1 MSAVTA
7 WMDDAACTTTDPE
20 AFVPNVGA
28 NNRTARRICNNCPV
42 AGPCLEWAITA
53 KADGIYAGTTTRQR
67 ATIRAER
74 AAA

>member
-28 NNRTARRICNNCPV
+28 NNLTVRRICAACP
-42 AGPCLEWAITA
+42 ANTACLEWALTTH
-53 KADGIYAGTTTRQR
+53 ADGIYAGTTNRQR